1 MNRIHIQTAAD
12 PTAVGKIA
20 AEIFLSHVR
29 AKPNAVL
36 GLATGSTPL
45 PLYAALVN
53 AFRAGSVSFKAVR
66 TVNLD
71 EYVGLAPTHDQ
82 SYRYF
87 MNENLFKRIDI
98 DLANTYI
105 PDGTA
110 EDPEAACK
118 AYEEK
123 IAALGGIDIQLLGI
137 GLNGH
142 IGFNEP
148 DDVFSKTT
156 HVVRLTAMTRESNQ
170 RFFASL
176 ADVPTHAVTMGIGT
190 IFAAKKLVLVVTGA
204 NKAEILKKTLYGE
217 VDPRVPASIL
227 QFHPNVEV
235 FADEAAARLL

>member
-12 PTAVGKIA
+12 PTAVGKIT

-87 MNENLFKRIDI
+87 MK
-98 DLANTYI
+98 
-105 PDGTA
+105 
-110 EDPEAACK
+110 
-118 AYEEK
+118 
-123 IAALGGIDIQLLGI
+123 
-137 GLNGH
+137 
-142 IGFNEP
+142 
-148 DDVFSKTT
+148 
-156 HVVRLTAMTRESNQ
+156 
-170 RFFASL
+170 
-176 ADVPTHAVTMGIGT
+176 
-190 IFAAKKLVLVVTGA
+190 
-204 NKAEILKKTLYGE
+204 
-217 VDPRVPASIL
+217 
-227 QFHPNVEV
+227 
-235 FADEAAARLL
+235 

>member
-45 PLYAALVN
+45 PLYAALAD

-110 EDPEAACK
+110 KDPEAACK

-176 ADVPTHAVTMGIGT
+176 ADAPTHAVTMGIGT